1 MAVATMREMLE
12 AGVHFGHQT
21 RYWDPRMS
29 PYIFGERN
37 KIHIINLE
45 KTLPLYIEASNFVGR
60 MAANGGTILFV
71 GTKPSAQE
79 TIRREAIRCAMPYV
93 DRRWL
98 GGMLTNFRTVKQ
110 SVRRLKEL
118 ELMMQDGSLGRLT
131 KKEGLSLQRE
141 LGKLERSLGG
151 IKDMDGLPDV
161 LFIVDVGYEKIA
173 VSEAVKLGIPVVG
186 VVDTNNS
193 PGGVD
198 YVIPGNDDAIRSIQL
213 YVQGAAEAIIQGR
226 EAAQLSVQAG
236 AASGAAERPDPLRE
250 ADAEHPASE
259 QLTPELVTSPG
270 ANSEAQAVG
279 VNKQ

>member
-1 MAVATMREMLE
+1 
-12 AGVHFGHQT
+12 
-21 RYWDPRMS
+21 
-29 PYIFGERN
+29 
-37 KIHIINLE
+37 
-45 KTLPLYIEASNFVGR
+45 
-60 MAANGGTILFV
+60 
-71 GTKPSAQE
+71 
-79 TIRREAIRCAMPYV
+79 
-93 DRRWL
+93 
-98 GGMLTNFRTVKQ
+98 
-110 SVRRLKEL
+110 
-118 ELMMQDGSLGRLT
+118 MMQDGSLGRLT

-186 VVDTNNS
+186 VVDTNNR

-198 YVIPGNDDAIRSIQL
+198 YVIPGNDDAIRSMQL

-236 AASGAAERPDPLRE
+236 AASGATERPDPLRE